1 MNDAKYN
8 QRRLAVAKFMGE
20 LYNYRLVDSAL
31 VFKVRT
37 TMHNAHY
44 FFSWKLLFNAEFFL
58 SNRKLQLVV
67 RKYVYRSISVEQC

>member
-37 TMHNAHY
+37 TMRNAH
-44 FFSWKLLFNAEFFL
+44 
-58 SNRKLQLVV
+58 
-67 RKYVYRSISVEQC
+67 

>member
-37 TMHNAHY
+37 SYNAQ
-44 FFSWKLLFNAEFFL
+44 
-58 SNRKLQLVV
+58 RKLIFFV
-67 RKYVYRSISVEQC
+67 KTSI